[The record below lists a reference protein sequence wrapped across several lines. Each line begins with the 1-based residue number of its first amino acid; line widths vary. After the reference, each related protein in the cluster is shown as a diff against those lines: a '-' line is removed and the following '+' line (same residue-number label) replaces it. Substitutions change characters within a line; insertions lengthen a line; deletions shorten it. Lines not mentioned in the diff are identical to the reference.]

1 MDVKIADY
9 GEGSENYVLYEVTGL
24 TENQLNFIRD
34 NLDEEIEIE
43 GNLLKIKMTFDDDLF
58 PFKSDESKIR
68 LDDFIAREEIEMNVF
83 LSSFLEN
90 L

>member
-1 MDVKIADY
+1 MIVKITDY
-9 GEGSENYVLYEVTGL
+9 SEANSYVDYEVKGL
-24 TENQLNFIRD
+24 NSNQIDYILENLE
-34 NLDEEIEIE
+34 EEIAID
-43 GNLLKIKMTFDDDLF
+43 GDILKIRMYFDSEIF

-90 L
+90 LF